1 MSGLE
6 DREEMNQFHP
16 NLHTTLLVLIL
27 LSSWASMIMLAIILA
42 RKINP
47 NMTLSQ
53 FADALSSK
61 VDALE
66 TAAKNAEEAITPT
79 PETESKVQALFTRL
93 DKVTSDLVAAVPAA
107 PAGTTPLQPL
117 PGSDA
122 NPPAGV

>member
-66 TAAKNAEEAITPT
+66 TAAKNAEEAI
-79 PETESKVQALFTRL
+79 K
-93 DKVTSDLVAAVPAA
+93 DKVVF
-107 PAGTTPLQPL
+107 
-117 PGSDA
+117 
-122 NPPAGV
+122 

>member
-1 MSGLE
+1 ME

-42 RKINP
+42 RKINS

-53 FADALSSK
+53 FNAILSPK

-66 TAAKNAEEAITPT
+66 VAAKTAEEAIVPD
-79 PETESKVQALFTRL
+79 PAAESAANALFARI

-107 PAGTTPLQPL
+107 PAGNTPLQPL
-117 PGSDA
+117 PGSGT
-122 NPPAGV
+122 NPPTGGQS